1 MYVAIF
7 APREPWN
14 VYALGTFVSE
24 IGARD
29 YIERYVED
37 EYPSR
42 SVPGPISKWSWEDGY
57 YCSDN
62 AEFGFVIS
70 QVKQDIES
78 LRP

>member
-14 VYALGTFVSE
+14 VYALGAFVSE
-24 IGARD
+24 IEARE

-37 EYPSR
+37 EYS
-42 SVPGPISKWSWEDGY
+42 SNWSWEDGY
-57 YCSDN
+57 YYSND

-70 QVKQDIES
+70 QVKQDEKV
-78 LRP
+78 